1 MAARIYAAA
10 DISAHLLC
18 MKKQKTKAKKNK
30 LKAHNYDPR
39 QLQHQLIDLFER
51 SRNATYTI
59 KQIFKKLHAQDL
71 QARAVVEAMIDLLVR
86 KDILRRNGQVVYL
99 TQKGAQE
106 KEILTGRVDY
116 VNPEFLFV
124 VSEDGSFPD
133 IRVSRRH
140 AGTALDGDTV
150 RVQIHRYNQSDR
162 PEGEIVEIVQ
172 RFRSDFVGV
181 IELSPRF
188 AFVIP
193 DKRKMYHDIFVRLS
207 DTKGAKHGDKVVA
220 AITGWDEAGKN
231 PFGIVTKVLGK
242 AGEHETEMHSIM
254 AEYDLPMEFPEE
266 VIAEA
271 EQISEAIHAKEIA
284 KRRDFRGV
292 PTFTIDPE
300 DAQDFDDALSFRK
313 LENGNY
319 EIGVHIAD
327 VTHYVL
333 PGTLIER
340 EAYRRATSVYLV
352 DRCVPMLPEKLSN
365 KLCSL
370 RPHEEK
376 LTFSAVFEITERGR
390 IVSEWFGRTVIYS
403 QRRFTYEEAQ
413 QVIETGQGDFAE
425 EILTLN
431 KLAKLFQRKRV
442 QAGAIL
448 FETTEVK
455 FRLDERKK
463 PIEIFT
469 KVRKDAH
476 KLIEEFMLL
485 ANRQV
490 AEFVYQ
496 MRKGKNRNVM
506 VYRTH
511 DKPDEEKIEN
521 FANFAKQFGHSIKI
535 GDKELAKS
543 LNELSLLVEGR
554 PEQNVLQHLAIRAM
568 AKAKYTTDPLPHFG
582 LAFKHYSH
590 FTSPIRRYPDMMVH
604 RLLQH
609 YLNGGEPVN
618 RTEYE
623 ERCKHSSAMEKRAA
637 DAERASIKYKQVE
650 LIQDLQKAGHLRGKL
665 LTGVVTG
672 VTEWGIY
679 VELTDTRC
687 EGMVRMSDIPG
698 DYYEHDAKNYCAV
711 GRRYGRTI
719 RLGDQVQVRI
729 KATNLEKRTIDFF
742 MEEF

>member
-1 MAARIYAAA
+1 
-10 DISAHLLC
+10 
-18 MKKQKTKAKKNK
+18 MKKQKPKAKAKKNK
-30 LKAHNYDPR
+30 LKAQHTDPR
-39 QLQHQLIDLFER
+39 LLQQQIIDLFER
-51 SRNATYTI
+51 SKNATYSL
-59 KQIFKKLHAQDL
+59 KQLFKKLHANDL
-71 QARAVVEAMIDLLVR
+71 QTRALVEAMVDLLVR
-86 KDILRRNGQVVYL
+86 KDILQRSGQLIRRAEKSFN
-99 TQKGAQE
+99 E

-116 VNPEFLFV
+116 VSPDFLFV

-133 IRVSRRH
+133 VRVSRRH

-150 RVQIHRYNQSDR
+150 RVQIHRYARSDS
-162 PEGEIVEIVQ
+162 PEGEIIEIVK
-172 RFRSDFVGV
+172 RFRTEFVGV

-193 DKRKMYHDIFVRLS
+193 DKRKMYHDIFIRLS
-207 DTKGAKHGDKVVA
+207 DTKGAKHGEKVVA

-231 PFGIVTKVLGK
+231 PFGVVTKVLGR
-242 AGEHETEMHSIM
+242 AGDHETEMHAIM

-266 VIAEA
+266 VLAEA
-271 EQISEAIHAKEIA
+271 EQISEAIPQKEIA

-300 DAQDFDDALSFRK
+300 DAQDFDDALSLRK

-319 EIGVHIAD
+319 EVGVHIAD

-333 PGTLIER
+333 PGTLLER

-365 KLCSL
+365 NLCSL
-370 RPHEEK
+370 RPDEDK

-390 IVSEWFGRTVIYS
+390 IVSEWFGKTVIRS

-413 QVIETGQGDFAE
+413 QVLETGKGDFAE
-425 EILTLN
+425 ELLVLN
-431 KLAKLFQRKRV
+431 KLAKIFQRKRV

-490 AEFVYQ
+490 AEFVYR

-511 DKPDEEKIEN
+511 DRPDEEKVEN
-521 FANFAKQFGHSIKI
+521 FANFAKQFGHTVKT
-535 GDKELAKS
+535 GNKELARS
-543 LNELSLLVEGR
+543 LNELAELLEGR
-554 PEQNVLQHLAIRAM
+554 PEQNVLQNLAIRAM
-568 AKAKYTTDPLPHFG
+568 AKAKYTTEPLPHFG
-582 LAFKHYSH
+582 LAFKRYTH

-609 YLNGGEPVN
+609 YLDGGEPVDRN
-618 RTEYE
+618 EYE

-650 LIQDLQKAGHLRGKL
+650 LIQDLQQAGKLRGKL

-672 VTEWGIY
+672 VAEWGIY

-719 RLGDQVQVRI
+719 RLGDKVQVRV
-729 KATNLEKRTIDFF
+729 KATNLEKRTIDLL

>member
-1 MAARIYAAA
+1 
-10 DISAHLLC
+10 
-18 MKKQKTKAKKNK
+18 MKKSKTKNKKHK
-30 LKAHNYDPR
+30 SKANHYDPR
-39 QLQHQLIDLFER
+39 QLQQQLIALFEH
-51 SRNATYTI
+51 SKNAAYTL
-59 KQIFKKLHAQDL
+59 KQLYKKLHANNL
-71 QARAVVEAMIDLLVR
+71 QARALVEAIVDSLVR
-86 KDILRRNGQVVYL
+86 QEMLQRNGQLIYL
-99 TQKGAQE
+99 SRRSSQE
-106 KEILTGRVDY
+106 KETLVGRVDY
-116 VNPEFLFV
+116 VNPEFLYV

-150 RVQIHRYNQSDR
+150 RVQIHRYNQSDN
-162 PEGEIVEIVQ
+162 PEGEIVEIIK
-172 RFRSDFVGV
+172 RFRTEFVGV

-193 DKRKMYHDIFVRLS
+193 DKRKMYHDIFIRLS
-207 DTKGAKHGDKVVA
+207 DTKGAKHGEKVVA

-231 PFGIVTKVLGK
+231 PFGVVTKVLGK
-242 AGEHETEMHSIM
+242 AGDHETEMHSIM

-266 VIAEA
+266 VLAEA
-271 EQISEAIHAKEIA
+271 EQISETISPKEIA
-284 KRRDFRGV
+284 TRRDFRGI

-300 DAQDFDDALSFRK
+300 DAQDFDDALSFRL

-319 EIGVHIAD
+319 EVGVHIAD

-333 PGTLIER
+333 PSTLLER

-365 KLCSL
+365 QLCSL
-370 RPHEEK
+370 RPHEDK

-390 IVSEWFGRTVIYS
+390 IVNEWFGKTIIRS

-413 QVIETGQGDFAE
+413 QVLESGRGEFAQE
-425 EILTLN
+425 LWLLN
-431 KLAKLFQRKRV
+431 KLAKIFQRKRV

-455 FRLDERKK
+455 FRLDARKK

-511 DKPDEEKIEN
+511 DRPDEEKVEN
-521 FANFAKQFGHSIKI
+521 FANFAKQFGHTIKT
-535 GDKELAKS
+535 GNKELAKS
-543 LNELSLLVEGR
+543 LNELAALVEGK
-554 PEQNVLQHLAIRAM
+554 PEQNVLQNLAIRAM

-582 LAFKHYSH
+582 LAFKRYTH

-609 YLNGGEPVN
+609 YLEGGAPVN
-618 RTEYE
+618 RNEYE
-623 ERCKHSSAMEKRAA
+623 ERCKHSSNMEKRAA

-650 LIQDLQKAGHLRGKL
+650 LIQDLQQSGKLRGKL
-665 LTGVVTG
+665 LSGVVTG

-698 DYYEHDAKNYCAV
+698 DYYEHDAKNYCIV
-711 GRRYGRTI
+711 GRRYRRTI
-719 RLGDQVQVRI
+719 RLGDKVQVRI
-729 KATNLEKRTIDFF
+729 KATNLEKRTIDLL